1 VAPAKPE
8 PPAPQ
13 PAVSQGDEPY
23 QVVAAII
30 VYQNR
35 ALQIMG
41 GVPSMTGPVVQAV
54 NRYKQELGPDV
65 TIYFMAMPIG
75 SDFYLPRK
83 VNQGVMREKIMIDH
97 IHASL
102 DPSVRSVRAYDRL
115 AERTSDYIYF
125 NTDHHWTG
133 LGAYYAYRAFAQAAR
148 FDPLPLS
155 ALAKGEIPNF
165 LGTLYHRTLSPALK
179 AKGDSVEYYKIP
191 NRTEAR
197 VYMGSS
203 TATTGSPGTLY
214 AEYARGGN
222 AYGVFLGGDFPLMRI
237 TSDVRNGRR
246 IVVIKDSY
254 GNAFVPYLSA
264 HYEDVFVVDYR
275 YYRGNIKSLIREHGI
290 QNVLFAHN
298 TFVVASGYTAQRA
311 LSFLNVVAQ

>member
-1 VAPAKPE
+1 
-8 PPAPQ
+8 
-13 PAVSQGDEPY
+13 
-23 QVVAAII
+23 
-30 VYQNR
+30 
-35 ALQIMG
+35 MG
-41 GVPSMTGPVVQAV
+41 GAPSMTVAMAQAV

-97 IHASL
+97 IHSLL
-102 DPSVRSVRAYDRL
+102 DPAVRPVLAYDRL
-115 AERTSDYIYF
+115 AEHTADYIYF

-133 LGAYYAYRAFAQAAR
+133 LGAYYAYTAFARAAK
-148 FDPLPLS
+148 FKPLPLS
-155 ALAKGEIPNF
+155 ALTKGEIPNF
-165 LGTLYHRTLSPALK
+165 LGTLYYRTLSPALK

-191 NRTEAR
+191 YRTEAR
-197 VYMGSS
+197 VFMGASK
-203 TATTGSPGTLY
+203 AGQPGQLY

-246 IVVIKDSY
+246 IAVIKDSY
-254 GNAFVPYLSA
+254 GNAFIPYLSA
-264 HYEDVFVVDYR
+264 HYEDVFVLDYR
-275 YYRGNIKSLIREHGI
+275 YYRGNIKTLIQEYGV
-290 QNVLFAHN
+290 QDLLFAHN

-311 LSFLNVVAQ
+311 LSFLNAPVQ